1 MEIRRCFNT
10 EGQCKPKLHYMVNL
24 DRRLAQIKKQ
34 YVDMGKYFIINR
46 GRQYGKTTLLR
57 ALAEYLK
64 DSYVVLAMDFQKMS
78 SANFESER
86 TFVLSFIEYMEVL
99 FEDEKTFMENVD
111 SEVFKKL
118 LSIKDDERIVMDSLF
133 MSLSR
138 LCETAKKPI
147 VLMIDEVDSAT
158 NNQVFLDFLA
168 MLRGYYLDRDKKA
181 IFQSVILAGV
191 YDIKNLKLKI
201 RPEKEHK
208 FNSPWNISAEFD
220 IEMSFSINEIAEM
233 LSKYEEDNKTSMDL
247 HEISKEIYQ
256 NTSGYPYLVSR
267 ICKLLDEKV
276 PMLERFQSAE
286 TVWTKEGILEAIKI
300 LLNEST
306 PLFESMMRQL
316 DEYPNMKQMLHAI
329 LFQGKRISYNANN
342 SVIQLAAMFGY
353 IVNKNGSIQVANR
366 IFETRLYNFFL
377 SEEELTNAIYDEAQ
391 GSKSQFLIN
400 GKLNMDF
407 VLEKFVIHFTDI
419 YGENNEKFIEE
430 YGRKFFLLYLKPII
444 NGTGNY
450 YIEAQTRDARRT
462 DVIVDY
468 MGEQFIVELK
478 IWRGNEYNERGET
491 QVADYLEYYHLEKG
505 YMISFHFNKKKEIG
519 VRKIKVGDKEVIE
532 AVV

>member
-1 MEIRRCFNT
+1 M
-10 EGQCKPKLHYMVNL
+10 
-24 DRRLAQIKKQ
+24 
-34 YVDMGKYFIINR
+34 
-46 GRQYGKTTLLR
+46 
-57 ALAEYLK
+57 
-64 DSYVVLAMDFQKMS
+64 
-78 SANFESER
+78 
-86 TFVLSFIEYMEVL
+86 
-99 FEDEKTFMENVD
+99 
-111 SEVFKKL
+111 
-118 LSIKDDERIVMDSLF
+118 
-133 MSLSR
+133 
-138 LCETAKKPI
+138 
-147 VLMIDEVDSAT
+147 
-158 NNQVFLDFLA
+158 
-168 MLRGYYLDRDKKA
+168 DRDKKA

-201 RPEKEHK
+201 RPEKEHR
-208 FNSPWNISAEFD
+208 FNSPWNISAKFNID
-220 IEMSFSINEIAEM
+220 MSFSAEQIANMLQDYEKDNHTGMNINA
-233 LSKYEEDNKTSMDL
+233 
-247 HEISKEIYQ
+247 ISECIYDY
-256 NTSGYPYLVSR
+256 TAGYPYLVSA
-267 ICKLLDEKV
+267 ICKMLDEE
-276 PMLERFQSAE
+276 LIGNERFE
-286 TVWTKEGILEAIKI
+286 DMTNVWTKEGILEAIKI

-329 LFQGKRISYNANN
+329 LFQGKRISYNADN

-353 IVNKNGSIQVANR
+353 IVNKNGSIQVANC

>member
-46 GRQYGKTTLLR
+46 GRQYGKTTTLR
-57 ALAEYLK
+57 ALEEYLK

-78 SANFESER
+78 SANFENER

-118 LSIKDDERIVMDSLF
+118 LSIKDDERIAMDSLF
-133 MSLSR
+133 MSLSK
-138 LCETAKKPI
+138 LCETAKKPV
-147 VLMIDEVDSAT
+147 VLMVDEVDSAT

-208 FNSPWNISAEFD
+208 FNSPWNISAKFNID
-220 IEMSFSINEIAEM
+220 MSFSAEQIANM
-233 LSKYEEDNKTSMDL
+233 LQDYEKENHTGMNIKA
-247 HEISKEIYQ
+247 ISECIYDY
-256 NTSGYPYLVSR
+256 TTGYPYLVSA
-267 ICKLLDEKV
+267 ICKMLDEE
-276 PMLERFQSAE
+276 LIGNERFEDITS
-286 TVWTKEGILEAIKI
+286 VWTKEGVLEVIKI

-306 PLFESMMRQL
+306 PLFESMVRQL

-329 LFQGKRISYNANN
+329 LFQGKRISYNADNPI
-342 SVIQLAAMFGY
+342 IQLAAMFGY

-391 GSKSQFLIN
+391 GSKSQFLTN
-400 GKLNMDF
+400 GKLNMDL
-407 VLEKFVIHFTDI
+407 VLEKFVVHFTDI
-419 YGENNEKFIEE
+419 YGENDEKFIEE

-478 IWRGNEYNERGET
+478 IWRGDEYNERGET
-491 QVADYLEYYHLEKG
+491 QVADYLEYYHLKKG
-505 YMISFHFNKKKEIG
+505 YMISFNFNKKKEIG
-519 VRKIKVGDKEVIE
+519 VRKIKVGDKEVLE